1 MNAREAK
8 VAASEGEAVKVIVS
22 AKADAQVM
30 LDDARGYA
38 DRVRTDTQE
47 ALEITRK
54 GVESIF
60 SDAFAAADAEADAA
74 TREFLAAP
82 GVKPVYDKF
91 MAKKRGVAVKAA
103 VKPLSERYNCGFV
116 RLVAGFLQRSVAV
129 LLPRSRRTGCR

>member
-60 SDAFAAADAEADAA
+60 SDALLLLMPKQ
-74 TREFLAAP
+74 TRRRESSWQH
-82 GVKPVYDKF
+82 
-91 MAKKRGVAVKAA
+91 RG
-103 VKPLSERYNCGFV
+103 
-116 RLVAGFLQRSVAV
+116 
-129 LLPRSRRTGCR
+129 